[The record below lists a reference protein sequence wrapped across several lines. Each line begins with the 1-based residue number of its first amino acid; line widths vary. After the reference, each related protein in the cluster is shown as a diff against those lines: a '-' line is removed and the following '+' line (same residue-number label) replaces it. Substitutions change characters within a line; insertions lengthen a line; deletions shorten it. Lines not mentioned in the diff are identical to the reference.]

1 MAKGKPP
8 KERRRH
14 SRAKTPEII
23 VAIDEGQF
31 GADNL
36 SLGGALVEDY
46 SGPLSAGAPLT
57 ITGIG
62 PSENTMAPVA
72 IRARVNR
79 SDPEAGQLALTFL
92 NLDAS
97 AYEILQVAMAKKAEG
112 G

>member
-1 MAKGKPP
+1 MAKGKSA

-23 VAIDEGQF
+23 VAIDDGQF

-36 SLGGALVEDY
+36 SLGGVLVENYD
-46 SGPLSAGAPLT
+46 GPLTTGAPLT

-62 PSENTMAPVA
+62 PSESTMAPVA

-79 SDPEAGQLALTFL
+79 ADPGARQLALTFL

-97 AYEILQVAMAKKAEG
+97 AYEILQVAMARKAEG